1 MPMLSQLSM
10 IVSTKDVPACR
21 AAIVQLL
28 GFMKVERESINRA
41 TEIFDDIYRLY
52 QGLYPGYRR
61 CDTPYHDFQHVL
73 DVTLASLRLCD
84 ANILSGV
91 EISTHGV
98 FLACIAA
105 IFHDTGYIP
114 ELDDPVETG
123 AVYTSTHVSRSMLF
137 AQKYMSEKNYPEDD
151 IQRVSQMILL
161 TDLAVKVQ
169 YVVFISR
176 ENEIL
181 SKIVAAGDLLGQM
194 ADRIYLEKLPYL
206 YLEFRA
212 ANITAY
218 TSEEDLM
225 QKTCGFFKVMDNR
238 FKNDLDNIA
247 ECLYLHF
254 DQRYDIN
261 IDLYKIGMQHNLE
274 YLSYI
279 MTEHPGRHREFLKR
293 DGIIKKL

>member
-1 MPMLSQLSM
+1 MLSQLSM

-28 GFMKVERESINRA
+28 GFMKVERDYIDRA
-41 TEIFDDIYRLY
+41 TEIFDDVYRLY
-52 QGLYPGYRR
+52 SGLYPGYRH

-84 ANILSGV
+84 AAILAG
-91 EISTHGV
+91 EQISAHGA

-105 IFHDTGYIP
+105 LFHDTGYIP
-114 ELDDPVETG
+114 TLDDQVETG
-123 AVYTSTHVSRSMLF
+123 AVYTPTHVSRSIIF
-137 AQKYMSEKNYPEDD
+137 AQKYMAEKNYSGDD

-161 TDLAVKVQ
+161 TDLAVEIK
-169 YVVFISR
+169 YVLFIDR

-181 SKIVAAGDLLGQM
+181 AKIVAAGDLLGQM

-225 QKTCGFFKVMDNR
+225 LKTCGFFKVMDNR
-238 FKNDLDNIA
+238 FKNDLDNVA
-247 ECLYLHF
+247 DCLYLHF
-254 DQRYDIN
+254 NQRYGIN
-261 IDLYKIGMQHNLE
+261 VDLYKVGMQHNLE

-279 MTEHPGRHREFLKR
+279 MTEHPGRHRDFLKR